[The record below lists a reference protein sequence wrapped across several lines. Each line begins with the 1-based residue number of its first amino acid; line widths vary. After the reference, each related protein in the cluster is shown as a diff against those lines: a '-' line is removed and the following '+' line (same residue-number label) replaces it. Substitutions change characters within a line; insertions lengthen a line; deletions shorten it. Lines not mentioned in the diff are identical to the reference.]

1 MAELQETL
9 DLRRRARRRLIGAI
23 ALVLAL
29 VIVPPW
35 IMDLEPK
42 PVATKLDV
50 QIPAQDTARLKPPP
64 KPTVP
69 DAAAPKA
76 AVAEPARTAEK
87 PKPPEPAKAPAPVKP
102 AAPASAQSSL
112 DARTVAALGA
122 PKTSE
127 PTPEAPRAAEEK
139 PRSSPKTAE
148 TAAKPAEPPRRT
160 GEPVPAGG
168 EAFVVPLGSY
178 GNAENVAQLRSRL
191 AKEGIQSY
199 TEPVKTPSGERTRV
213 RAGPYPSREAA
224 EQARSR
230 VRAMGIDAG
239 NVIARQ

>member
-1 MAELQETL
+1 MSDLQETL

-42 PVATKLDV
+42 PVPTKLDV
-50 QIPAQDTARLKPPP
+50 AIPSPDAGRLKPPP
-64 KPTVP
+64 KPPAAEPGDSGTAAT
-69 DAAAPKA
+69 DAARAADRTKAP
-76 AVAEPARTAEK
+76 AVP
-87 PKPPEPAKAPAPVKP
+87 KAPAPATP
-102 AAPASAQSSL
+102 AAPSAASSL

-127 PTPEAPRAAEEK
+127 PVPDSPPAGGAQSRAASKPEE
-139 PRSSPKTAE
+139 P
-148 TAAKPAEPPRRT
+148 AAKPAEPSRRI
-160 GEPVPAGG
+160 GDPAPAAGDSY
-168 EAFVVPLGSY
+168 VVPLGSY
-178 GNAENVAQLRSRL
+178 ANAENVAQLRSRL
-191 AKEGIQSY
+191 AKAGIQSY
-199 TEPVKTPSGERTRV
+199 AEPVKTPSGERTRV

-230 VRAMGIDAG
+230 VKAMGIDAG